1 MRKPLASERPR
12 RREANRGLIDTIGF
26 DFGFPMSGST
36 PPTSDISVRSFAAAA
51 NGQMVPVSSSLSYCS
66 VTPHE
71 DVDLQRLIH
80 DPASATPPVIASI
93 LPRLRIVLAAYL
105 EKPHGKGSGGAILA
119 FKKPAD
125 SRRIFSTHVEEH
137 GEDFIFLASKDEDVA
152 DCHDAFYYELAT
164 LVVDR
169 ADEESTGQ
177 FYMLLRE
184 ELRNEVRGEVD
195 DESWKLKDQLLSRQ
209 ADPAKN
215 TKAFRAYARE
225 AMIDTLTLYL
235 HGLCCDLDVEAGPR
249 QLPSRY
255 LRRRLE
261 LLRALFPPPS
271 GIAVFPED
279 LPRG

>member
-1 MRKPLASERPR
+1 
-12 RREANRGLIDTIGF
+12 
-26 DFGFPMSGST
+26 MSGST
-36 PPTSDISVRSFAAAA
+36 PPSTDVSVKSFAAAA
-51 NGQMVPVSSSLSYCS
+51 NAQMIPVTGSLSYCS

-93 LPRLRIVLAAYL
+93 LPRLHIVLADYL
-105 EKPHGKGSGGAILA
+105 EKPHGKAAGGPVLA
-119 FKKPAD
+119 FKQPVE
-125 SRRIFSTHVEEH
+125 SRRVFSAHVQED
-137 GEDFIFLASKDEDVA
+137 GEDFIFLASKEEDVA
-152 DCHDAFYYELAT
+152 DYHDALYYELAT

-169 ADEESTGQ
+169 AEEESTSQ
-177 FYMLLRE
+177 FYALLRD

-195 DESWKLKDQLLSRQ
+195 DQSWKLKDQLLSRQ

-215 TKAFRAYARE
+215 TKAFRTYARE

-249 QLPSRY
+249 QLPSRF

-261 LLRALFPPPS
+261 LLQGLFPPPS

-279 LPRG
+279 LPQV

>member
-1 MRKPLASERPR
+1 MSA
-12 RREANRGLIDTIGF
+12 LI
-26 DFGFPMSGST
+26 
-36 PPTSDISVRSFAAAA
+36 PTRTDVSVRSFAAAA
-51 NGQMVPVSSSLSYCS
+51 NPQMIPVTASLSYCS
-66 VTPHE
+66 VTPQE

-80 DPASATPPVIASI
+80 DPASATPPVISSI
-93 LPRLRIVLAAYL
+93 LPRLHIVLAAYL
-105 EKPHGKGSGGAILA
+105 EKPHGKAAGGPLLA
-119 FKKPAD
+119 FKKPVE
-125 SRRIFSTHVEEH
+125 SRRVSSTHIQED

-152 DCHDAFYYELAT
+152 DYHDALYYELAT

-169 ADEESTGQ
+169 ADEESTRQ
-177 FYMLLRE
+177 FYALLRE

-195 DESWKLKDQLLSRQ
+195 DQSWKLKEQLLSRQ
-209 ADPAKN
+209 PEPAKN

-249 QLPSRY
+249 QLPSRF

-261 LLRALFPPPS
+261 LLRDLFPPPS

-279 LPRG
+279 LPRV

>member
-1 MRKPLASERPR
+1 
-12 RREANRGLIDTIGF
+12 
-26 DFGFPMSGST
+26 MSGSI
-36 PPTSDISVRSFAAAA
+36 PPNSDVSVKSFAAAA
-51 NGQMVPVSSSLSYCS
+51 NMQMIPVTGSLSYCS
-66 VTPHE
+66 VTPQE

-93 LPRLRIVLAAYL
+93 LPRLHFVLAAYL
-105 EKPHGKGSGGAILA
+105 KKPHGKAAGGPLLA
-119 FKKPAD
+119 FKKPPE
-125 SRRIFSTHVEEH
+125 SRQIFSTHVQEN
-137 GEDFIFLASKDEDVA
+137 GEDFIFLASKDEDIA
-152 DCHDAFYYELAT
+152 DYHDALYYELAT

-169 ADEESTGQ
+169 AGEGSTDQ
-177 FYMLLRE
+177 FHALIRE

-195 DESWKLKDQLLSRQ
+195 DQSWKLKDQLLSRQ

-215 TKAFRAYARE
+215 TKAFRSYARE

-249 QLPSRY
+249 QLPSRF

-261 LLRALFPPPS
+261 LLQALFPPPS

-279 LPRG
+279 IP